1 LNLAIDIYY
10 YKTYAKC
17 VGVLFLWE
25 DDVSAKVI
33 EATVDG
39 VADYVP
45 GEFYKR
51 ELPCVMAVIDQVR
64 KYKIDCIIL
73 DSHVQLGEGKKG
85 LGEYVY
91 EALDQKYPIIGVAKS
106 SFPGN
111 EEYVRE
117 VRRGESE
124 NPLYVSAVGCD
135 LDEAAESILNM
146 HGKYRIPTML
156 KEVDRLGR
164 DSVYPINSGHSV

>member
-1 LNLAIDIYY
+1 MNLAIDIYY

-17 VGVLFLWE
+17 VGVLFLWG
-25 DDVSAKVI
+25 DDVPAKVI

-85 LGEYVY
+85 LGEYVH
-91 EALDQKYPIIGVAKS
+91 EAFDQKYPIIGVAKS
-106 SFPGN
+106 SFQGN
-111 EEYVRE
+111 AEFVRE

-146 HGKYRIPTML
+146 HGEYRIPTML
-156 KEVDRLGR
+156 KEVDRIGR
-164 DSVYPINSGHSV
+164 A

>member
-17 VGVLFLWE
+17 VGLLFLWE
-25 DDVSAKVI
+25 DEVPTKVI

-64 KYKIDCIIL
+64 KYKVDCIIL

-91 EALDQKYPIIGVAKS
+91 EAVDQKYPIIGVAKS
-106 SFPGN
+106 SFHGN
-111 EEYVRE
+111 AEFVRE

-135 LDEAAESILNM
+135 LYEAAESILNM
-146 HGKYRIPTML
+146 HGKYRIPTLL
-156 KEVDRLGR
+156 KEVDRIGR
-164 DSVYPINSGHSV
+164 ASV

>member
-1 LNLAIDIYY
+1 VNLAIDIYY

-17 VGVLFLWE
+17 VGLLFLWE
-25 DDVSAKVI
+25 DEVPTKVI

-91 EALDQKYPIIGVAKS
+91 EAVDQKYPIIGVAKS
-106 SFPGN
+106 SFQGN
-111 EEYVRE
+111 AEFVRE

-146 HGKYRIPTML
+146 HGEYRIPTIL
-156 KEVDRLGR
+156 KEVDRIGR
-164 DSVYPINSGHSV
+164 ASV

>member
-1 LNLAIDIYY
+1 M
-10 YKTYAKC
+10 
-17 VGVLFLWE
+17 GVLIQWQDE
-25 DDVSAKVI
+25 SPTKVI

-51 ELPCVMAVIDQVR
+51 ELPCVMAVIHQVR
-64 KYKIDCIIL
+64 KYKVDCIIL

-91 EALDQKYPIIGVAKS
+91 EAVYQMYPIIGVAKS
-106 SFPGN
+106 SFHGN
-111 EEYVRE
+111 VEFVRE

-124 NPLYVSAVGCD
+124 NPLYVSAIGTD
-135 LDEAAESILNM
+135 LEEAAMYIQNM
-146 HGKYRIPTML
+146 HGDYRIPTML

-164 DSVYPINSGHSV
+164 VSV

>member
-10 YKTYAKC
+10 YEDYAKC
-17 VGVLFLWE
+17 VGVLFEWE
-25 DDVSAKVI
+25 DEVPTKVI
-33 EATVDG
+33 EATIDE

-51 ELPCVMAVIDQVR
+51 ELPCVMAVIYQV
-64 KYKIDCIIL
+64 KQYKIDCIIL

-91 EALDQKYPIIGVAKS
+91 EAVDEMYPVIGVAKS
-106 SFPGN
+106 SFHGN
-111 EEYVRE
+111 EEYVRK

-124 NPLYVSAVGCD
+124 NPLYVSAIGTDV
-135 LDEAAESILNM
+135 DEAAEHILNM
-146 HGKYRIPTML
+146 HGEYRIPSIL

-164 DSVYPINSGHSV
+164 ASV